1 MSDTIE
7 SLNASLID
15 AEEKLNTAI
24 ADMEKYT
31 QLKFSIMGKIE
42 LLESMES

>member
-15 AEEKLNTAI
+15 TEEKLNTAI

-42 LLESMES
+42 LLQSMES

>member
-7 SLNASLID
+7 SLNASLVD
-15 AEEKLNTAI
+15 VEEKLNTAI

-42 LLESMES
+42 LLQSMES